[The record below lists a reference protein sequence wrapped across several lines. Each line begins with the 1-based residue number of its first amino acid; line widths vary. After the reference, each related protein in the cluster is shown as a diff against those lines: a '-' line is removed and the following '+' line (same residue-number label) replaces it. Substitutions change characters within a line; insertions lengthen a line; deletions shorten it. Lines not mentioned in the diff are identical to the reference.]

1 MRGRSE
7 SGPMGVEAQM
17 LWLGQPAQASPWP
30 ARLDSGPG
38 QCSGSGAMREGWFFS
53 GAERSTWIGSSTV
66 VVVVEDIT
74 RGLYDL

>member
-1 MRGRSE
+1 MSE

-38 QCSGSGAMREGWFFS
+38 QCSGSGAMRVGWFFS

-74 RGLYDL
+74 RGLCDL